1 MDSFYQ
7 HAIKS
12 LVLLVITLLIRF
24 FAGKAV
30 TRFLVKFEGD
40 IKRKRVSIRIIN
52 LFLSIF
58 FILIYAAIWN
68 IETQDLLVFFTST
81 ITVIGIAFF
90 ANWSILSN
98 ITASL
103 ILYFNHPL
111 KIGETVRIYDKEF
124 DTEGEL
130 IDLSFFSCT
139 SSRQK
144 VTSSPSRPLPFSTKR
159 SSSNLTPSSK
169 RYN

>member
-1 MDSFYQ
+1 MDTFYQ
-7 HAIKS
+7 YSIKTLIQ
-12 LVLLVITLLIRF
+12 LVVTLLIRF

-30 TRFLVKFEGD
+30 TRFLAKFEGD

-58 FILIYAAIWN
+58 FILIFAAIWN
-68 IETQDLLVFFTST
+68 IETQDLIVFFTST

-111 KIGETVRIYDKEF
+111 ILVKQCESTIKNSTLKVNSLTSVF
-124 DTEGEL
+124 
-130 IDLSFFSCT
+130 SSCT
-139 SSRQK
+139 LGPRKEISLQFQ
-144 VTSSPSRPLPFSTKR
+144 PQR
-159 SSSNLTPSSK
+159 S
-169 RYN
+169 

>member
-1 MDSFYQ
+1 MDAFYQ
-7 HAIKS
+7 YSIKT
-12 LVLLVITLLIRF
+12 LVLLAITLLIRY

-30 TRFLVKFEGD
+30 QRFLSKFDGD
-40 IKRKRVSIRIIN
+40 FKRKRVSLRIIN

-58 FILIYAAIWN
+58 FILIFAAIWN
-68 IETQDLLVFFTST
+68 IETNDLLVFFTST

-111 KIGETVRIYDKEF
+111 NIGETLRIYDKEF
-124 DTEGEL
+124 DVEGEL
-130 IDLSFFSCT
+130 VDLSFFFMYIRSKEGYLITIPT
-139 SSRQK
+139 SAVLNK
-144 VTSSPSRPLPFSTKR
+144 TVIIK
-159 SSSNLTPSSK
+159 SNPVV
-169 RYN
+169 

>member
-1 MDSFYQ
+1 MNAFYQ
-7 HAIKS
+7 YSIKS
-12 LVLLVITLLIRF
+12 LILLAITLLIRF

-40 IKRKRVSIRIIN
+40 IKRRRVSIRIIN

-58 FILIYAAIWN
+58 FILIFAAIWN
-68 IETQDLLVFFTST
+68 IETKDLLVFFTST

-111 KIGETVRIYDKEF
+111 NIGEIVRIYDKEF
-124 DTEGEL
+124 DIEGEL
-130 IDLSFFSCT
+130 IDLSFFFMYIRSAEGHLVTIPT
-139 SSRQK
+139 SAVLNKTVIIKSQQ
-144 VTSSPSRPLPFSTKR
+144 SL
-159 SSSNLTPSSK
+159 
-169 RYN
+169 

>member
-1 MDSFYQ
+1 MDAFYQ
-7 HAIKS
+7 YSIKT
-12 LVLLVITLLIRF
+12 LILLAVTLLIRL

-30 TRFLVKFEGD
+30 TRFLAKFGGD
-40 IKRKRVSIRIIN
+40 IKRRRVSIRIIN

-58 FILIYAAIWN
+58 FILVFAAIWN
-68 IETQDLLVFFTST
+68 IQTKDLIVFFTST

-111 KIGETVRIYDKEF
+111 NIGEIVRIYDKEF
-124 DTEGEL
+124 DIEGEL
-130 IDLSFFSCT
+130 IDLSFFFMYIRSAEGHLVTVPT
-139 SSRQK
+139 SAVLNK
-144 VTSSPSRPLPFSTKR
+144 TVIIK
-159 SSSNLTPSSK
+159 SNRVL
-169 RYN
+169 

>member
-1 MDSFYQ
+1 MDAFYQ
-7 HAIKS
+7 YSIKT
-12 LVLLVITLLIRF
+12 LVLLAITLLIRF

-30 TRFLVKFEGD
+30 SRFLTKFEGD
-40 IKRKRVSIRIIN
+40 AKRKRVSIRIIN

-58 FILIYAAIWN
+58 FILIFAAIWN
-68 IETQDLLVFFTST
+68 IETKDLIVFFTST

-111 KIGETVRIYDKEF
+111 NIGETVRIYDKEF
-124 DTEGEL
+124 DIEGEL
-130 IDLSFFSCT
+130 IDLSFFFMYIKTKENHLVTIPT
-139 SSRQK
+139 SVVLAKTIVRK
-144 VTSSPSRPLPFSTKR
+144 
-159 SSSNLTPSSK
+159 
-169 RYN
+169 

>member
-1 MDSFYQ
+1 MDTFYQ
-7 HAIKS
+7 YSIKT
-12 LVLLVITLLIRF
+12 LVLLAITLLIRY

-30 TRFLVKFEGD
+30 QRFLSKFDGD
-40 IKRKRVSIRIIN
+40 FKRKRVSLRIIN

-58 FILIYAAIWN
+58 FILIFAAIWN
-68 IETQDLLVFFTST
+68 IETKDLLVFFTST

-111 KIGETVRIYDKEF
+111 NIGETMRIYDKEF
-124 DTEGEL
+124 DVEGEL
-130 IDLSFFSCT
+130 VDLSFFFMYIRSKEGYLITIPT
-139 SSRQK
+139 SAVLNK
-144 VTSSPSRPLPFSTKR
+144 TVIIK
-159 SSSNLTPSSK
+159 SNPVV
-169 RYN
+169 

>member
-1 MDSFYQ
+1 MDTFYQ
-7 HAIKS
+7 YSIKT
-12 LVLLVITLLIRF
+12 LILLLVTLMIRF

-30 TRFLVKFEGD
+30 TRFLAKFEGD

-58 FILIYAAIWN
+58 FILIFAAIWN
-68 IETQDLLVFFTST
+68 IETQDLIVFFTST

-111 KIGETVRIYDKEF
+111 NIGETVRIYDKEF
-124 DTEGEL
+124 DIEGEL
-130 IDLSFFSCT
+130 IDLSFFFMYIRSHEGNLVTIPT
-139 SSRQK
+139 SAVLNK
-144 VTSSPSRPLPFSTKR
+144 TVIIKAPKL
-159 SSSNLTPSSK
+159 
-169 RYN
+169 

>member
-1 MDSFYQ
+1 MDAFYQ
-7 HAIKS
+7 YAIKR
-12 LVLLVITLLIRF
+12 LILLTVTLLIRF
-24 FAGKAV
+24 LAGKAV
-30 TRFLVKFEGD
+30 GRFLSKFEGD

-58 FILIYAAIWN
+58 FILIFAAIWN
-68 IETQDLLVFFTST
+68 IETKDLIVFFTST

-111 KIGETVRIYDKEF
+111 NIGETLRIYDKEF
-124 DTEGEL
+124 DIEGEL
-130 IDLSFFSCT
+130 IDLSFFFMYIKSSEGFLITIPT
-139 SSRQK
+139 SAVLNKTVIIKSQK
-144 VTSSPSRPLPFSTKR
+144 NAHRG
-159 SSSNLTPSSK
+159 
-169 RYN
+169 

>member
-1 MDSFYQ
+1 MDFFYQ
-7 HAIKS
+7 YSIKT
-12 LVLLVITLLIRF
+12 LILLAVTLLIRF

-30 TRFLVKFEGD
+30 NKFLNNFGGD
-40 IKRKRVSIRIIN
+40 FKRKRVSLRIIN

-58 FILIYAAIWN
+58 FILIFAAIWN
-68 IETQDLLVFFTST
+68 IETKDLIVFFTST

-111 KIGETVRIYDKEF
+111 NIGETVHIYDKEF
-124 DTEGEL
+124 DVEGEL
-130 IDLSFFSCT
+130 IDLSFFFMYVRSKEGYLITIPT
-139 SSRQK
+139 SAVLNK
-144 VTSSPSRPLPFSTKR
+144 TVIIK
-159 SSSNLTPSSK
+159 SN
-169 RYN
+169 REI

>member
-1 MDSFYQ
+1 MDAFYQ
-7 HAIKS
+7 YSIKT
-12 LVLLVITLLIRF
+12 LILLAITLLIRY

-30 TRFLVKFEGD
+30 NKFLNNFSGD
-40 IKRKRVSIRIIN
+40 FKRKRVSLRIIN

-58 FILIYAAIWN
+58 FILVFAAIWN
-68 IETQDLLVFFTST
+68 IETKDLIVFFTST

-111 KIGETVRIYDKEF
+111 NIGETLRIYDKEF
-124 DTEGEL
+124 DVEGEL
-130 IDLSFFSCT
+130 VDLSFFFMYVRSAEGFLITIPT
-139 SSRQK
+139 SAVLNKTVIIKTNR
-144 VTSSPSRPLPFSTKR
+144 VI
-159 SSSNLTPSSK
+159 
-169 RYN
+169 

>member
-1 MDSFYQ
+1 MDAFY
-7 HAIKS
+7 HYSIKT
-12 LVLLVITLLIRF
+12 LILLLITLLIRF

-30 TRFLVKFEGD
+30 TRFLAKFEGD

-58 FILIYAAIWN
+58 FILIIAAIWN
-68 IETQDLLVFFTST
+68 IETQDLIVFFTST

-111 KIGETVRIYDKEF
+111 NIGETVKIYDKEF
-124 DTEGEL
+124 DIEGEL
-130 IDLSFFSCT
+130 IDLSFFFMYIRSHEGNLVTIPT
-139 SSRQK
+139 SAVLNK
-144 VTSSPSRPLPFSTKR
+144 TVIIKAPKL
-159 SSSNLTPSSK
+159 
-169 RYN
+169 

>member
-1 MDSFYQ
+1 MEDFYQ
-7 HAIKS
+7 YSIKS
-12 LVLLVITLLIRF
+12 LVLLAFTLLIRV

-30 TRFLVKFEGD
+30 TRFLTKFEGD

-58 FILIYAAIWN
+58 FILVIAAFWN
-68 IETQDLLVFFTST
+68 IEPKDLVVFFTST

-111 KIGETVRIYDKEF
+111 KIGETLRIYDKEF
-124 DTEGEL
+124 DVEGEL
-130 IDLSFFSCT
+130 IDLSFFFMYIRSAEGHLITIPT
-139 SSRQK
+139 SAVLNK
-144 VTSSPSRPLPFSTKR
+144 TVIIK
-159 SSSNLTPSSK
+159 
-169 RYN
+169 